1 MVNSNQI
8 TVKNRP
14 PPAAAQTHVPR
25 ILRPHGSRVN
35 LALVTISP
43 PNVTPR
49 ESARE
54 ILEIVPLVM
63 RTVAAQLRAAGEL
76 PAPAHFG
83 LLSML
88 TSQSGSVTLTELA
101 ALQGVSLPTM
111 SNTISA
117 MVGRG
122 WVRRAAAGQD
132 RRVVRIEVT
141 PEGRATVRRVARSAE
156 AHLANMLAPVNLRGR
171 QRLQAGL
178 EVLRKVFS
186 PTPGAA
192 APRTRRARRG
202 AM

>member
-1 MVNSNQI
+1 
-8 TVKNRP
+8 
-14 PPAAAQTHVPR
+14 
-25 ILRPHGSRVN
+25 
-35 LALVTISP
+35 VT
-43 PNVTPR
+43 TR
-49 ESARE
+49 ESAKE
-54 ILEIVPLVM
+54 ILTIVPLVM

-83 LLSML
+83 LLSL
-88 TSQSGSVTLTELA
+88 LAARTGAVTLTELA

-122 WVRRAAAGQD
+122 WVRRAATGDD

-156 AHLANMLAPVNLRGR
+156 THLADMLAPLTLRGR
-171 QRLQAGL
+171 QRLQGGL
-178 EVLRKVFS
+178 EVLRTVFS
-186 PTPGAA
+186 PTAGPAL
-192 APRTRRARRG
+192 PRPRRARRG

>member
-1 MVNSNQI
+1 M
-8 TVKNRP
+8 T
-14 PPAAAQTHVPR
+14 T
-25 ILRPHGSRVN
+25 
-35 LALVTISP
+35 
-43 PNVTPR
+43 R
-49 ESARE
+49 ESARD
-54 ILEIVPLVM
+54 ILTIVPLVM

-88 TSQSGSVTLTELA
+88 TAQSGTVTLTELA

-156 AHLANMLAPVNLRGR
+156 AHLADMLAPLNLRGR

-178 EVLRKVFS
+178 EVLRTVFS
-186 PTPGAA
+186 PTPGPV
-192 APRTRRARRG
+192 APRPRRARRG

>member
-1 MVNSNQI
+1 M
-8 TVKNRP
+8 T
-14 PPAAAQTHVPR
+14 T
-25 ILRPHGSRVN
+25 
-35 LALVTISP
+35 
-43 PNVTPR
+43 R
-49 ESARE
+49 ESARD
-54 ILEIVPLVM
+54 ILQIVPLVM
-63 RTVAAQLRAAGEL
+63 RTVAAELRAAGEL

-122 WVRRAAAGQD
+122 WVRRAALGED

-156 AHLANMLAPVNLRGR
+156 AHLAEMLAPLNLRGAAAASGWTR
-171 QRLQAGL
+171 HAPQGVLAGAEPGGGTATQAGASWCD
-178 EVLRKVFS
+178 V
-186 PTPGAA
+186 G
-192 APRTRRARRG
+192 RR
-202 AM
+202 